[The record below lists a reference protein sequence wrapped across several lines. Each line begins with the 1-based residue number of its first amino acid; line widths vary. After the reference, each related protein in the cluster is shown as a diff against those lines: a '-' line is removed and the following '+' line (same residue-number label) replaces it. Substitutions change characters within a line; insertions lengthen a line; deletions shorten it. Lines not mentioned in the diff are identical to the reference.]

1 MYLEREYYRHW
12 VYRIHLDEQED
23 NYDHGRFDNFDWF
36 LHITENCNSGTYD
49 FVLNLD
55 GYGYYLDM
63 FGLPFD
69 QFEEDKDQS
78 KLAKHLKALAEA
90 NLLDY
95 MYQYVREVRI

>member
-1 MYLEREYYRHW
+1 MYLEREHYRHW
-12 VYRIHLDEQED
+12 VFRIHLDGEED
-23 NYDHGRFDNFDWF
+23 DYDHERFDRLDWF
-36 LHITENCNSGTYD
+36 LHITENCNSETYD

-69 QFEEDKDQS
+69 KFEDRTSFAIVE
-78 KLAKHLKALAEA
+78 HLKRIAAV